1 MMVGLPLDR
10 LVHQNHD
17 GTPTHPFAP
26 HTLCDAENYKALP
39 ILCKKPQGCGFLH
52 EGITGVG
59 TQGSTNVLL
68 SN

>member
-10 LVHQNHD
+10 LDNQKHD

-39 ILCKKPQGCGFLH
+39 MLCKKPQGLRFFA
-52 EGITGVG
+52 
-59 TQGSTNVLL
+59 
-68 SN
+68 